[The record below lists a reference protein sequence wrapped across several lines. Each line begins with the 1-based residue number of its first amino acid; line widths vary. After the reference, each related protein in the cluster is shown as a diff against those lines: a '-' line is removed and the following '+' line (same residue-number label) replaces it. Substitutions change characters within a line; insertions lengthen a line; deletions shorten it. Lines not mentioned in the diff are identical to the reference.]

1 MGLSNAEKQAHW
13 RAKRN
18 AEMERLRKENEQLRA
33 QLCQLIGS
41 LVSSVRVARK
51 SDEAVWLRQI
61 AVAALSDFRD
71 VTLPISA
78 LLERPPA

>member
-1 MGLSNAEKQAHW
+1 MGLSNAVKQARW

-18 AEMERLRKENEQLRA
+18 AEMERPRKENEQLRA
-33 QLCQLIGS
+33 QLRQLIGS
-41 LVSSVRVARK
+41 LVSSVRVART
-51 SDEAVWLRQI
+51 SDEAVWRRQI

>member
-1 MGLSNAEKQAHW
+1 MRLSNAEKQARW

-18 AEMERLRKENEQLRA
+18 AEMEQLRKENEQLRA
-33 QLCQLIGS
+33 QLRQLIGS
-41 LVSSVRVARK
+41 LVSSVRVARR

-71 VTLPISA
+71 VMLPISA